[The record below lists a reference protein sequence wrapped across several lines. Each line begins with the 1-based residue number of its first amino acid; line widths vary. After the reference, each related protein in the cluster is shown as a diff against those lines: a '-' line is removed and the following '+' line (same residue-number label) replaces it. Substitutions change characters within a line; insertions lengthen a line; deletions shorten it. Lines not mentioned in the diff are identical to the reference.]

1 LRIAID
7 CRFWGTKHTGLG
19 RYTENLV
26 LNLLE
31 IDKVNRYFL
40 FVSENNET
48 MKQCNKATVLPLNTP
63 HYSLKEQIIIPKI
76 LKEIN
81 PDLVHFPH
89 FNVPILNNFPYLIT
103 IHDLIKHY
111 SKGKETTTRN
121 SWIYLLKYWG
131 YKTVF
136 TQAVGKAKKIIVPSK
151 FVKRGLLKNYLLAED
166 KIEVIYEGVDNKLK
180 AQSSKL
186 KAKSQKS
193 KLLNKYKIR
202 RPYLLYVGNVYPHK
216 NIRRLILAVKKINQ
230 TLIIVCSRDVFYQ
243 RLQQVVKEF
252 KAEKFVKL
260 TGYVTDKELN
270 VLYAQAKAFI
280 NPSLMEGFG
289 LPGLEAMQ
297 AGCPVVC
304 SQIPTFKEV
313 YDQAVVYFNPKN
325 IDDIAEKILKVINF
339 SDKERKELI
348 KKGKNQASKYSWQK
362 CAQETLQ
369 LYQSM
374 DKSIIGR

>member
-1 LRIAID
+1 MRIAID

>member
-121 SWIYLLKYWG
+121 CWIYLLKYWG